1 MENKKVL
8 IGSIIFVFASFF
20 LLIGLLVNE
29 SYKAKKMKEG
39 SHLIRRQ
46 QCIFV
51 VQPSKGGERG

>member
-1 MENKKVL
+1 L
-8 IGSIIFVFASFF
+8 DQP
-20 LLIGLLVNE
+20 
-29 SYKAKKMKEG
+29 KAKKMKEG